1 MSSEDEDGDEDEI
14 VDWTVLKSIQAA
26 NGASM
31 RAMEEYLLVAT
42 HPDVVGDSERIRSFL
57 ERSIEHHEQ
66 VIEQLELAAA
76 EIESNAFVDDR

>member
-1 MSSEDEDGDEDEI
+1 MSPEDGDDDEF

-42 HPDVVGDSERIRSFL
+42 HPEVADNPARIREFL
-57 ERSIEHHEQ
+57 ERSIERHER
-66 VIEQLELAAA
+66 VIEQLELASENVKA
-76 EIESNAFVDDR
+76 NAR